1 MGSVVGMLERQMR
14 PLVAARGQR
23 SEVRSLAERIAQ
35 MKITLKNSWFL
46 FVLAAIIGA
55 GLGW

>member
-1 MGSVVGMLERQMR
+1 MGSVVGMLERQVR

-23 SEVRSLAERIAQ
+23 SEVSRLTERIAQ